1 MVRMISIRG
10 NDNIDFSQFTLF
22 ELISAYLTEFEK
34 QPRNWKYLWCKVNDR
49 IQLKAELRKRWSDEL
64 VEIDCYFINV
74 EKRSNRFL
82 KMKKDF
88 EEYIERLIRIKKALD
103 RKEKQSQLR
112 SINRRFTLRK
122 TLKLV
127 NCKL

>member
-1 MVRMISIRG
+1 M
-10 NDNIDFSQFTLF
+10 
-22 ELISAYLTEFEK
+22 
-34 QPRNWKYLWCKVNDR
+34 
-49 IQLKAELRKRWSDEL
+49 KAELRKRWSDEL
-64 VEIDCYFINV
+64 VKIDCYFINV

-103 RKEKQSQLR
+103 RKEKQRQLR

-122 TLKLV
+122 TLRLKA
-127 NCKL
+127 CKLQIVNQCCLFSMTLSKYIETFFYRINNGCRSK